1 MEGARPFRTGF
12 VEGAASI
19 SNLQKFTA
27 VNHRSRTWHGGSRRR
42 VRRGPSARKIRNHGQ
57 TLSVSCRASIRRIRK
72 HREPGRARRGIA
84 KTVTVTKLPRGRD
97 TLKTAASAPAFTSC
111 TSPSLRRWRHAEAIR
126 VFSFQNPGGFG
137 SGECPCAPVDLDPA
151 AFPSTRRQSQG
162 ANRTGVRSTHQLA
175 AEHLSVDSLWRCCR

>member
-42 VRRGPSARKIRNHGQ
+42 VRRGSSVRKIRNHGQ

-84 KTVTVTKLPRGRD
+84 KTVTVTKLPQGRGTPSKRRPPHRVHLMHVSFTA
-97 TLKTAASAPAFTSC
+97 TLATRRSNQSFFVPEPRRIRVGGVPLCTRRPRPGRVSIHASTVSGSQPNRGPIDASACGRTPF
-111 TSPSLRRWRHAEAIR
+111 RR
-126 VFSFQNPGGFG
+126 
-137 SGECPCAPVDLDPA
+137 
-151 AFPSTRRQSQG
+151 
-162 ANRTGVRSTHQLA
+162 
-175 AEHLSVDSLWRCCR
+175 